1 MQSVFEWFQQNRQF
15 VNHPWLILGKGPSFS
30 KRNDFDLS
38 TFLMLSLNHVVRE
51 QPVKLAHIIDL
62 DVVHDLGEILERNAD
77 YLVMPW
83 RPHIHNRP
91 ATCDLSELSIS
102 NPTLRNLKQQGRL
115 LWYNLSSSQARE
127 GSPVVK
133 ARYFSAEGAL
143 NMLALAGVRTVRSL
157 GIDGGASYSTAFD
170 DLKDKTLLANSR
182 TSFNEQFQEFAKTI
196 LYTGVDYAPLDFE
209 TPIRVFV
216 AATEDQMLAVKVLEY
231 SIKKRTSM
239 STIVSPLHCSA
250 VTIPRPRDAENQPRT
265 PFSFQRFI
273 IPEVMHWKGRAIYL
287 DSDMQV
293 FKDMRELWTL
303 PMNDAQ
309 LLAVREPV
317 ETGRRPQF
325 SVMLLDCGALNWKI
339 KDIVESLDDH
349 RLTYEDLMYEMRV
362 AKRIVAAIDPSWNS
376 LERYEAG
383 HTALLHYTDMDTQ
396 PWVSRENPHGYLWIR
411 DLIAAIDDGFISK
424 QYIEDAVR
432 HGFVRPSLL
441 WQIENR
447 VEDPLSVPRC
457 ASDLDRDFKAP
468 YLALPRHSGTPWTT
482 EATATAAKR
491 KRLGQSR
498 SYQFLRSFRQRLRT
512 KLSSAIEVTRAK
524 LRPTLLYRLQRAIRA
539 RFLH

>member
-1 MQSVFEWFQQNRQF
+1 MQSVFEWFQQNREF

-38 TFLMLSLNHVVRE
+38 TFLMLSLNHSVRE

-62 DVVHDLGEILERNAD
+62 DVVHDLGEILERNAE

-83 RPHIHNRP
+83 RPHVHNRP
-91 ATCDLSELSIS
+91 ATCDLEELSIS
-102 NPTLRNLKQQGRL
+102 NPTLRHLAEQGRL
-115 LWYNLSSSQARE
+115 LWYNLSSSKARE

-157 GIDGGASYSTAFD
+157 GIDGGTSYSSAFD
-170 DLKDKTLLANSR
+170 DLKDKTLLANTR

-196 LYTGVDYAPLDFE
+196 LCTGVDYAPLDLQA
-209 TPIRVFV
+209 PIRVFV

-231 SIKKRTSM
+231 SIKKHTSM
-239 STIVSPLHCSA
+239 STIVSPLHRSGI
-250 VTIPRPRDAENQPRT
+250 TMPRPRDTENKPRT

-273 IPEVMHWKGRAIYL
+273 IPEVMNWKGRAIYL

-303 PMNDAQ
+303 PMNGAQ
-309 LLAVREPV
+309 LLAVREPS

-325 SVMLLDCGALNWKI
+325 SVMLLDCEVLDWRI
-339 KDIVESLDDH
+339 KDIIEALDNH

-362 AKRIVAAIDPSWNS
+362 ATRITAAIDSSWNS
-376 LERYEAG
+376 LERYESG

-396 PWVSRENPHGYLWIR
+396 PWTSLDNPHGYLWIR
-411 DLIAAIDDGFISK
+411 DLISAIDDGFISK
-424 QYIEDAVR
+424 QYVVDAVR
-432 HGFVRPSLL
+432 YGFVRPSLL

-447 VEDPLSVPRC
+447 VEDPLSLPR
-457 ASDLDRDFKAP
+457 AARNLDQDFKAP
-468 YLALPRHSGTPWTT
+468 YLALPRHSGKPWTT
-482 EATATAAKR
+482 EAPAKASAL
-491 KRLGQSR
+491 KRLRQSSLYR
-498 SYQFLRSFRQRLRT
+498 FQRFLRQRLEAELSTAIKAT
-512 KLSSAIEVTRAK
+512 KAR
-524 LRPTLLYRLQRAIRA
+524 LRLTPLYRLQRAIRA
-539 RFLH
+539 RLMH